1 MNHAVP
7 LVLRA
12 PTQRLAHARQDHATC
27 LVLAASYRV
36 RLIRADGD
44 PADLRQRHAWAID
57 HARTLRT
64 RFPGVLSAPRA

>member
-7 LVLRA
+7 LVLRS

-27 LVLAASYRV
+27 LVLAASYRA
-36 RLIRADGD
+36 RLICADGD
-44 PADLRQRHAWAID
+44 ATDLRERHAWAID
-57 HARTLRT
+57 HARTLRA

>member
-1 MNHAVP
+1 MNHAPP
-7 LVLRA
+7 LVLRS

-27 LVLAASYRV
+27 LVLAAAYRV

-44 PADLRQRHAWAID
+44 PTDLRQRHTWAID

-64 RFPGVLSAPRA
+64 RFPGILSAPQA